1 MTSLRKRV
9 LEAGSALACSVGLE
23 LELNAESFGSC
34 KSTEPSLHKPYGGG
48 ATETLGG
55 PKL

>member
-9 LEAGSALACSVGLE
+9 LGAGSALACSVGLE

-34 KSTEPSLHKPYGGG
+34 KSAEPSPK
-48 ATETLGG
+48 G
-55 PKL
+55 PST